1 MKKAKKRKPN
11 MILIYLL
18 VITSLVTGL
27 SMAKYQSIYTPSAT
41 ALIANWSLKINNE
54 DITGEGTTLTNQIT
68 LVPDETENVSEG
80 KLAPGHGGYFDIVI
94 DPTGT
99 EVSFD
104 YTINVDMSALPT
116 DIVLAGYN
124 IGTTGTR
131 EDSTAITDDTITG
144 TMELQEN
151 APFTDQDIRTIR
163 IYWMWNDVRDND
175 AVHTSAGISGNTYS
189 VGVEVVVTQVI

>member
-1 MKKAKKRKPN
+1 MKKAKKTKSN

-18 VITSLVTGL
+18 VLTSVVTGL
-27 SMAKYQSIYTPSAT
+27 SMAKYQSVYTPSAS

-54 DITGEGTTLTNQIT
+54 DITGDGTTLTNQIT
-68 LVPDETENVSEG
+68 LVPDATENVSEG

-104 YTINVDMSALPT
+104 YTINVDMSQLPT

-131 EDSTAITDDTITG
+131 EDSTPITDNTISG
-144 TMELQEN
+144 TIELEN
-151 APFTDQDIRTIR
+151 NEPFSEQDVETIR
-163 IYWMWNDVRDND
+163 VYWMWNDIRDND
-175 AVHTSAGISGNTYS
+175 AVHTTAGISGNTYS
-189 VGVEVVVTQVI
+189 VEVEVVVTQVI